1 MRKWA
6 KLLRIK
12 TTWGDYADIER
23 VGRRDERE
31 SGQNY

>member
-1 MRKWA
+1 MVKWA

-23 VGRRDERE
+23 VG
-31 SGQNY
+31 SGQKE